1 MHLMSVRVDRFL
13 RFVSILALAACGS
26 SGATPSD
33 GGAVD
38 ASTQNDAQSGGQ
50 PDGAGGDEG
59 PETSTEAAGH
69 DAAPETEGAAP
80 AETGGGDAA
89 DEAGAACT
97 GVFCEDFETGKVDPA
112 KWTTKIAGEA
122 TVTIQQ
128 QIVAHGR
135 YAAQF
140 HSPDPQMGS
149 PQDYVYIIASN
160 AGPGLT
166 VNNFGRA
173 YFYTN
178 PKPVSQDTGLIF
190 GGTAGFPS
198 PNYMSVASNG
208 SGWQFG
214 YIQLMSSPQG
224 EVQSYP
230 TAHMPVATW
239 MCLEWEFNDQ
249 PDTIN
254 VWGDGQL
261 IGTLD
266 NNDIDYPSGHAAGA
280 PLYNGKNSGLIG
292 SFVDFGFGFYD
303 WHPGTVGF
311 NVYYDDIVLDT
322 KRVGC
327 LSGADQ

>member
-1 MHLMSVRVDRFL
+1 MPL
-13 RFVSILALAACGS
+13 LALAACGS
-26 SGATPSD
+26 SGAKPSD

-38 ASTQNDAQSGGQ
+38 ASTQDEAQGGGQ
-50 PDGAGGDEG
+50 PDGGVGGDAAAEAAA
-59 PETSTEAAGH
+59 EAAGH
-69 DAAPETEGAAP
+69 DAAPETDSAAT

-89 DEAGAACT
+89 GEAGAACT

-112 KWTTKIAGEA
+112 KWTTKISGGA
-122 TVTIQQ
+122 TIAIQQ
-128 QIVAHGR
+128 QTVAHGR

-140 HSPDPQMGS
+140 HSPDPQAGS

-160 AGPGLT
+160 VGAGLT

-173 YFYTN
+173 YFYAS
-178 PKPVSQDTGLIF
+178 PKPVSVDTGLIF

-198 PNYMSVASNG
+198 PNYMSIASSNG
-208 SGWQFG
+208 GWQFG
-214 YIQLMSSPQG
+214 YIQLMGSPVG
-224 EVQSYP
+224 EVQNYP
-230 TAHMPVATW
+230 TAQMPAATW

-266 NNDIDYPSGHAAGA
+266 NNDIDYPAGHAAGT
-280 PLYNGKNSGLIG
+280 PLYNGMNSGLIG

-303 WHPGTVGF
+303 WHPMTVGF
-311 NVYYDDIVLDT
+311 DVYYDDIVLDT

-327 LSGADQ
+327 LSEADQ